1 MALNPVQIMK
11 SEAEEEKAETARL
24 SSFVGA
30 IAIGEL
36 VRSTLGPRG
45 MDKILVALGRNEG
58 LFIFPCLISL
68 QFSCFLYLFEF
79 FLYAFGLNLLVKKI
93 DYL

>member
-11 SEAEEEKAETARL
+11 AEAEEERSETARL

-30 IAIGEL
+30 IAVGDL

-45 MDKILVALGRNEG
+45 MDKILVAMGRSEG
-58 LFIFPCLISL
+58 LYVILVIYVLMDILPDSL
-68 QFSCFLYLFEF
+68 
-79 FLYAFGLNLLVKKI
+79 NMH
-93 DYL
+93 